1 MGRLCATDQFFQC
14 GIFSAES
21 EDGDDGVAVYGLS
34 GVGGVFYAAAFRRFV
49 YTGSA
54 LGILCPVHVTGSFN
68 RFCRRQVFCCAA
80 SVGCRVFYFRWGA
93 EVATSL
99 QPFSI
104 GITFVLW
111 LIISPSAILVYLRE
125 PFVALLIVAAMAG
138 IVVSVRLFNRSPI
151 SMQALK
157 FLVLTLT
164 VGAFCDIVNKKVMN
178 YGQGDLVSASYFY
191 VLLIAL
197 VAGAINLVVYLRD
210 NGSLKKTVAAE
221 NVKYLPVFVL
231 LIGCNVSKNFAMFYA
246 LNPSYV
252 AALMYIYI
260 LWIALFNLLKAR
272 LTPNVPYNRMN
283 VKAALL
289 LLTSAI
295 VLILASG

>member
-1 MGRLCATDQFFQC
+1 MWVVFALLTSFFNAAYFLLNQKMAMKASLFMVYR
-14 GIFSAES
+14 GW
-21 EDGDDGVAVYGLS
+21 AVFFMLLPFAGLFTP
-34 GVGGVFYAAAFRRFV
+34 VPHWEFYALCTLQGALIAFVDGKFFV
-49 YTGSA
+49 A
-54 LGILCPVHVTGSFN
+54 L
-68 RFCRRQVFCCAA
+68 R
-80 SVGCRVFYFRWGA
+80 RWGA

-111 LIISPSAILVYLRE
+111 LIISPSAILAYLRE

-164 VGAFCDIVNKKVMN
+164 VGAFCDIVNKKAMN

-210 NGSLKKTVAAE
+210 NGSLKKAVAAE
-221 NVKYLPVFVL
+221 NIKYLPAFVL

>member
-1 MGRLCATDQFFQC
+1 MWVVFALLTSFFNAAYFLLNQKMAMKASLFMVYR
-14 GIFSAES
+14 GW
-21 EDGDDGVAVYGLS
+21 AVFFMLLPFAGLFTP
-34 GVGGVFYAAAFRRFV
+34 VPHWEFYALCMLQGALIAFVDGKFFV
-49 YTGSA
+49 A
-54 LGILCPVHVTGSFN
+54 LC
-68 RFCRRQVFCCAA
+68 
-80 SVGCRVFYFRWGA
+80 RWGA

-111 LIISPSAILVYLRE
+111 LIISPSTILFYLRE
-125 PFVALLIVAAMAG
+125 PLVALLIVAAMAG

-164 VGAFCDIVNKKVMN
+164 VGAFCDIVNKKAMN

-210 NGSLKKTVAAE
+210 NGSLKKAVAAE

-246 LNPSYV
+246 FNPSYV

-272 LTPNVPYNRMN
+272 LTPNV
-283 VKAALL
+283 
-289 LLTSAI
+289 
-295 VLILASG
+295 

>member
-1 MGRLCATDQFFQC
+1 MWAVFALLTSFFNAAYFLLNQKMAMKASLFMVYR
-14 GIFSAES
+14 GW
-21 EDGDDGVAVYGLS
+21 AVFFMLLPFAGLFTPVS
-34 GVGGVFYAAAFRRFV
+34 HWEFYALCTLQGALIAFVDGKFFV
-49 YTGSA
+49 A
-54 LGILCPVHVTGSFN
+54 L
-68 RFCRRQVFCCAA
+68 R
-80 SVGCRVFYFRWGA
+80 RWGA

-111 LIISPSAILVYLRE
+111 LIISPSTILVYLRE
-125 PFVALLIVAAMAG
+125 PLVALLIVAAMAG

-210 NGSLKKTVAAE
+210 NGSLKKAVAAE
-221 NVKYLPVFVL
+221 NIKYLPVFVL

>member
-1 MGRLCATDQFFQC
+1 MWVVFALLTSFFNAAYFLLNQKMAMKASLFMVYR
-14 GIFSAES
+14 GW
-21 EDGDDGVAVYGLS
+21 AVFFMLLPFVGLFTP
-34 GVGGVFYAAAFRRFV
+34 VPHWEFYALCMLQGALIAFVDGKFFV
-49 YTGSA
+49 A
-54 LGILCPVHVTGSFN
+54 L
-68 RFCRRQVFCCAA
+68 R
-80 SVGCRVFYFRWGA
+80 RWGA

-111 LIISPSAILVYLRE
+111 LIISPSTILVYLRE
-125 PFVALLIVAAMAG
+125 PLVALLIVAAMAG

-164 VGAFCDIVNKKVMN
+164 VGAFCDIVNKKAMN

-210 NGSLKKTVAAE
+210 NGSLKKAVAAE

-246 LNPSYV
+246 FNPSYV
-252 AALMYIYI
+252 DSLMYIYI

-272 LTPNVPYNRMN
+272 LTPNIPYNRMN

>member
-1 MGRLCATDQFFQC
+1 MWAVFALLTSFFNAAYFLLNQKMAMKASLFMVYR
-14 GIFSAES
+14 GW
-21 EDGDDGVAVYGLS
+21 AVFFMLLPFAGLFTPVS
-34 GVGGVFYAAAFRRFV
+34 HWEFYALCTLQGALIAFVDGKFFV
-49 YTGSA
+49 A
-54 LGILCPVHVTGSFN
+54 L
-68 RFCRRQVFCCAA
+68 R
-80 SVGCRVFYFRWGA
+80 RWGA

-104 GITFVLW
+104 GIIFVLW
-111 LIISPSAILVYLRE
+111 LIISPSTILVYLRE

-210 NGSLKKTVAAE
+210 NGSLKKAVAAE
-221 NVKYLPVFVL
+221 NIKYLPVFVL

>member
-1 MGRLCATDQFFQC
+1 MWVVFALLTSFFNAAYFLLNQKMAMTASLFMVYR
-14 GIFSAES
+14 GW
-21 EDGDDGVAVYGLS
+21 AVFFMLLPFAGLFTP
-34 GVGGVFYAAAFRRFV
+34 VPHWEFYALCMLQGALIAFVDGKFFV
-49 YTGSA
+49 A
-54 LGILCPVHVTGSFN
+54 L
-68 RFCRRQVFCCAA
+68 R
-80 SVGCRVFYFRWGA
+80 RWGA

-111 LIISPSAILVYLRE
+111 LIISPSTILVYLRE

-138 IVVSVRLFNRSPI
+138 IVVSVRLFNRSLI

-164 VGAFCDIVNKKVMN
+164 VGAFCDIVNKKAMN

-210 NGSLKKTVAAE
+210 NGSLKKAVVSE

-246 LNPSYV
+246 FNPSYV

-260 LWIALFNLLKAR
+260 LWIALFNMLKAR